1 MHRKTSQGLPKGTAI
16 GAVNGCPRGDQWMGG
31 GIIIHPPRS
40 PCRRGGG
47 MPKRND
53 EAILSLTV
61 RSSNLEERGE
71 NGASNTSC
79 HLADKMREISGERG
93 GDR

>member
-1 MHRKTSQGLPKGTAI
+1 
-16 GAVNGCPRGDQWMGG
+16 
-31 GIIIHPPRS
+31 
-40 PCRRGGG
+40 
-47 MPKRND
+47 MPKSND

-71 NGASNTSC
+71 NGAFNTSC

-93 GDR
+93 ETGER

>member
-1 MHRKTSQGLPKGTAI
+1 MVVQGATSGW
-16 GAVNGCPRGDQWMGG
+16 VGG
-31 GIIIHPPRS
+31 GINPPRS
-40 PCRRGGG
+40 PCRRGWG
-47 MPKRND
+47 MPKSND

-71 NGASNTSC
+71 NGAFNTSC

-93 GDR
+93 ETGER